1 MNGSNCDKSTIV
13 GPDIACH
20 CFSAGGVRA
29 NNGSNEGG
37 MLLSAAL
44 FFMAARGVECFGH
57 PPTMEVDRRGGEGGR
72 PGRKPEIMENR
83 TMGLG
88 IDNCQQQS

>member
-44 FFMAARGVECFGH
+44 FLWRRGVWSVSGTLLQWKLIE
-57 PPTMEVDRRGGEGGR
+57 EVAKAGDQVGNRR
-72 PGRKPEIMENR
+72 
-83 TMGLG
+83 
-88 IDNCQQQS
+88 